1 MYDLQ
6 TLFKVVEDL
15 KLLQKRAPFVGVE
28 QWQRIGALINTY
40 EAMAVS
46 IEADMVA
53 GLDDQVF
60 GKKKV
65 DSIRA

>member
-15 KLLQKRAPFVGVE
+15 RMLQASALPL
-28 QWQRIGALINTY
+28 QWQRINALINTY

-53 GLDDQVF
+53 RLDDQVF

>member
-15 KLLQKRAPFVGVE
+15 KLLQASALPL
-28 QWQRIGALINTY
+28 QWQRINTLINTY

-53 GLDDQVF
+53 RLDDQVF
-60 GKKKV
+60 GKKEV

>member
-15 KLLQKRAPFVGVE
+15 RMLQASALPL
-28 QWQRIGALINTY
+28 QWQRIDALINTY

-53 GLDDQVF
+53 RLDDQVF

>member
-15 KLLQKRAPFVGVE
+15 RLLQKRPPAGVP
-28 QWQRIGALINTY
+28 QWHRIDALINKY

-53 GLDDQVF
+53 RLDDQVF

>member
-15 KLLQKRAPFVGVE
+15 KLLQASALPL

-53 GLDDQVF
+53 RLDDQVF

>member
-15 KLLQKRAPFVGVE
+15 RLLQASALPL
-28 QWQRIGALINTY
+28 QWQRIDALINTY

-53 GLDDQVF
+53 SQVF
-60 GKKKV
+60 GKKEV

>member
-15 KLLQKRAPFVGVE
+15 RLLQASALPL
-28 QWQRIGALINTY
+28 QWQRIDALINTY

-53 GLDDQVF
+53 RLDDQVF
-60 GKKKV
+60 GKKEV

>member
-15 KLLQKRAPFVGVE
+15 RMLQASALPL
-28 QWQRIGALINTY
+28 QWQRIAALINTY

-53 GLDDQVF
+53 RLDDQVF